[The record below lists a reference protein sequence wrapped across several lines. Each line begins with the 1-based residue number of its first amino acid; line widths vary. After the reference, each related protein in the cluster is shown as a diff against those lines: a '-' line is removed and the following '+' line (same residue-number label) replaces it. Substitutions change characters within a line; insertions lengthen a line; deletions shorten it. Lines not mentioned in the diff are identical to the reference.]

1 MTSYFY
7 NTIYQ
12 LRSNEE
18 IILYDK
24 MLDISEDD
32 EELVKSF
39 LLIEYDGEKENYPYT
54 APAYDANAALW
65 AAKIVYTTSQL
76 MLYREH
82 KIEELKALLPEYEGE
97 LNASAILSSDLCL
110 RFLPQILN
118 ETKYIDPDDELISLV
133 EKYLKDWHY
142 SSIGYP
148 INADKLAFDVI
159 ASNKCLQQMY
169 VDRIIT
175 RKDAKRATFSFTHE
189 KIKET
194 MGDYA
199 YEFWNDLK
207 TEN

>member
-1 MTSYFY
+1 MTSFFY

-18 IILYDK
+18 IVLYDR
-24 MLDISEDD
+24 MLDFSQDD

-54 APAYDANAALW
+54 PPEYDANTALW

-82 KIEELKALLPEYEGE
+82 KIEELNELLPAFEGE

-118 ETKYIDPDDELISLV
+118 ETKYIDPDDELISLA

-148 INADKLAFDVI
+148 IVADNLVFDAI

-169 VDRIIT
+169 VDRIIAN
-175 RKDAKRATFSFTHE
+175 KDVKRAAFSFTHE

-207 TEN
+207 IAN